1 MPFCGALTTALNHY
15 SKVKHV
21 TEVEI
26 CSSIAVLITVLVHC
40 SFLDHL
46 FAYFCLWY
54 IVYCAYIADGTVPRC
69 PLPRR
74 KIVLLRRRLA
84 FSGPRSAQLI
94 VKTTSTIFYEA
105 LEKVAI
111 NLLSKQLCKT
121 GLLISYKDAEYF
133 FMIQIF
139 CSLKGFFSP
148 FKVLYEVLHRGKER
162 WTCPLLFF
170 CQHA

>member
-15 SKVKHV
+15 EKIRHV
-21 TEVEI
+21 TEVRI
-26 CSSIAVLITVLVHC
+26 HSSIALLIIILIQHC
-40 SFLDHL
+40 SFHDHL
-46 FAYFCLWY
+46 SAYFCLGY
-54 IVYCAYIADGTVPRC
+54 IIDCAYIAGGTVPRC
-69 PLPRR
+69 PSLRR

-121 GLLISYKDAEYF
+121 GLLIYLIKMQNIF
-133 FMIQIF
+133 FF
-139 CSLKGFFSP
+139 YDLDT
-148 FKVLYEVLHRGKER
+148 L
-162 WTCPLLFF
+162 
-170 CQHA
+170 